1 MHFRILVTRCSMV
14 CGAGGGRVFKLM
26 VIINDFFNYR
36 LKMLFVCLPK
46 YEDDSVV
53 EAEKGNTRA
62 RKAYKGRGMLSES
75 TLSTSSSVCQ
85 FHCSELETLAARP
98 PSPSPP
104 SPLST
109 LLR

>member
-1 MHFRILVTRCSMV
+1 MDITRY
-14 CGAGGGRVFKLM
+14 KL
-26 VIINDFFNYR
+26 INDYNLNFYR
-36 LKMLFVCLPK
+36 LKILSICFRK
-46 YEDDSVV
+46 YDDGGVV
-53 EAEKGNTRA
+53 ETGKDNNRA

-98 PSPSPP
+98 PSPSLPP
-104 SPLST
+104 SSPLST